1 MGKRSREILILL
13 SQRGTGGALDGG
25 GFGVYNLFIAFSS
38 EKFTAVANATEGDI
52 MASKILI
59 AEDDANILGL
69 LSVFLSGLGYEVS
82 LARDGQEALEMAVQ
96 IKPDLVIVDI
106 MMPRMNGFK
115 LVNTLAMDRHDI
127 PMPKVIMLTSLAD
140 KENVQRGLS
149 VGADVYIP
157 KPFNLEDVA
166 ARVSEL
172 LGETPAK

>member
-1 MGKRSREILILL
+1 MMREVLDA
-13 SQRGTGGALDGG
+13 GGL
-25 GFGVYNLFIAFSS
+25 GVYNSLNSYRR
-38 EKFTAVANATEGDI
+38 EKHRRKTKPHRARFL
-52 MASKILI
+52 MAAKILI

-82 LARDGQEALEMAVQ
+82 LARDGQEALDMAGQV
-96 IKPDLVIVDI
+96 KPDLLIADI

-140 KENVQRGLS
+140 QENINRGLS

-166 ARVSEL
+166 ARIKEL
-172 LGETPAK
+172 LGEKA

>member
-1 MGKRSREILILL
+1 
-13 SQRGTGGALDGG
+13 
-25 GFGVYNLFIAFSS
+25 
-38 EKFTAVANATEGDI
+38 

>member
-1 MGKRSREILILL
+1 
-13 SQRGTGGALDGG
+13 
-25 GFGVYNLFIAFSS
+25 
-38 EKFTAVANATEGDI
+38 
-52 MASKILI
+52 MAAKILI

-82 LARDGQEALEMAVQ
+82 LARDGQEALDMASQV
-96 IKPDLVIVDI
+96 KPDLLIADV

-140 KENVQRGLS
+140 QENINRGLS

-166 ARVSEL
+166 ARIKEL
-172 LGETPAK
+172 LGDKA

>member
-1 MGKRSREILILL
+1 MAKL
-13 SQRGTGGALDGG
+13 SQINPDAWEVLDAGGL
-25 GFGVYNLFIAFSS
+25 GVYNSMILTTPARSP
-38 EKFTAVANATEGDI
+38 ANDATGEVP
-52 MASKILI
+52 MAAKILI

-82 LARDGQEALEMAVQ
+82 LARDGQEALEMAAQ
-96 IKPDLVIVDI
+96 IKPDLLIADV

-140 KENVQRGLS
+140 QANVNRGLS

-166 ARVSEL
+166 ARVREL
-172 LGETPAK
+172 LGEEGPAQA

>member
-1 MGKRSREILILL
+1 MANVLHINLDAREV
-13 SQRGTGGALDGG
+13 LDVKGL
-25 GFGVYNLFIAFSS
+25 GVYNSMILTPPISVSAHY
-38 EKFTAVANATEGDI
+38 ATREVP
-52 MASKILI
+52 MAAKILI

-69 LSVFLSGLGYEVS
+69 LSVFLSGLGYEVN
-82 LARDGQEALEMAVQ
+82 LARDGQEALEMAAKL
-96 IKPDLVIVDI
+96 KPDLLIADV

-140 KENVQRGLS
+140 QANVNRGLS

-166 ARVSEL
+166 ARVREL
-172 LGETPAK
+172 LGEEGPAQA

>member
-1 MGKRSREILILL
+1 MIANPPDNGKGRRPMNDA
-13 SQRGTGGALDGG
+13 SQGNVLVVDDEPGVRDIVKTYLEYGKMNVTVASDG
-25 GFGVYNLFIAFSS
+25 
-38 EKFTAVANATEGDI
+38 E
-52 MASKILI
+52 
-59 AEDDANILGL
+59 
-69 LSVFLSGLGYEVS
+69 
-82 LARDGQEALEMAVQ
+82 EALKLAEKKEFDVV
-96 IKPDLVIVDI
+96 LSDI

>member
-1 MGKRSREILILL
+1 MKINR
-13 SQRGTGGALDGG
+13 RGSAAQG
-25 GFGVYNLFIAFSS
+25 
-38 EKFTAVANATEGDI
+38 EC

-96 IKPDLVIVDI
+96 LKPDLVIVDV

-127 PMPKVIMLTSLAD
+127 PCP
-140 KENVQRGLS
+140 R
-149 VGADVYIP
+149 
-157 KPFNLEDVA
+157 
-166 ARVSEL
+166 
-172 LGETPAK
+172 

>member
-1 MGKRSREILILL
+1 MGSGQKIKGNFKGRRPSFRRLAGYRE
-13 SQRGTGGALDGG
+13 GLDGG
-25 GFGVYNLFIAFSS
+25 GFGVYNLLIAFSS
-38 EKFTAVANATEGDI
+38 EKLTAVAKATEGDI

-140 KENVQRGLS
+140 KENVQGAFPSGRTCISPNRLIWKTWPHAS
-149 VGADVYIP
+149 VN
-157 KPFNLEDVA
+157 F
-166 ARVSEL
+166 
-172 LGETPAK
+172 

>member
-1 MGKRSREILILL
+1 MP
-13 SQRGTGGALDGG
+13 A
-25 GFGVYNLFIAFSS
+25 
-38 EKFTAVANATEGDI
+38 
-52 MASKILI
+52 KILI

-82 LARDGQEALEMAVQ
+82 LARDGQEALDMASQV
-96 IKPDLVIVDI
+96 KPDLLIADV

-140 KENVQRGLS
+140 QENINRGLS

-166 ARVSEL
+166 ARIKEL
-172 LGETPAK
+172 LGDKA